1 MFSLLFNVTFII
13 LTNITN
19 IIGVTIPSVNI
30 QKIILLRHTQS
41 YKLFIF
47 SKQFVRIV
55 IVTTTNVKRGKEALL
70 S

>member
-1 MFSLLFNVTFII
+1 MFSLLFNVTFVI
-13 LTNITN
+13 LTNITS
-19 IIGVTIPSVNI
+19 IIGVTIPSANI
-30 QKIILLRHTQS
+30 QKLILLRHTQN

-47 SKQFVRIV
+47 PKQFVRIV